1 MGAECFRVS
10 HVRPTYSGSHGFQGR
25 WALGAAGA
33 SPCQRRG
40 PRRSDNPASSSF
52 PATGL
57 RLVGP
62 AGLLPQPC
70 IRAELHVGS
79 PAEGRGGGLRWPPI
93 VRSVRLP
100 PGRSLCALPSYSPSR
115 PLCPLPPLFPT
126 SCFLPSSGATEG
138 CLEWGKWWGP
148 PGGRRALPLPPP
160 SLPTPIVSFKKFG
173 QSGKLEGRPG
183 GSPPPGLYSLSGRIS
198 TLPLGPRC
206 AFWDLAVPALPVCL
220 LPLLHPVLQCPEP
233 FSVSAV
239 FSLPHCPPMLQRSCH
254 PQAFLVQAGG
264 SLI

>member
-160 SLPTPIVSFKKFG
+160 SLPTPKSLLKSLGSQVNLRGVQGGLLPQVSTVCQEESLPYLWDPG
-173 QSGKLEGRPG
+173 VPSGTSQSQPF
-183 GSPPPGLYSLSGRIS
+183 LSVCCHFS
-198 TLPLGPRC
+198 TLFCSVLNPSQCQLFSPCLTVPPCSRGPATPKLSWCRPV
-206 AFWDLAVPALPVCL
+206 VP
-220 LPLLHPVLQCPEP
+220 
-233 FSVSAV
+233 
-239 FSLPHCPPMLQRSCH
+239 
-254 PQAFLVQAGG
+254 
-264 SLI
+264 